1 MSRGIEIL
9 ENVCPW
15 LVDFTC
21 GSKRYWSVTLSYTE
35 RALPGWLC
43 SVAAEWVVVSVSGL
57 GNIFSL
63 SRLPSTL
70 FGAREKLVSFLL

>member
-1 MSRGIEIL
+1 MFALGLLIL
-9 ENVCPW
+9 RVGVKDTGALLCMH
-15 LVDFTC
+15 
-21 GSKRYWSVTLSYTE
+21 RLSYTE

-70 FGAREKLVSFLL
+70 FGARVKLVSFLL